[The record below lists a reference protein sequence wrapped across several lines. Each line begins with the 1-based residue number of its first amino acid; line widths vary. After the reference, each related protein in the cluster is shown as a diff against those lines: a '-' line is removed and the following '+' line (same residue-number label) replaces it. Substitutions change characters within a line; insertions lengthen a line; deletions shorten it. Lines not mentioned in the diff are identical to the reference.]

1 MAYFTTTHEPEDH
14 VWVIHDG
21 ALHRAVVQKVM
32 VEVLKRDSVKVVFI
46 CDTGKDILAV
56 SGDDIAPAEDFALR
70 DLAARLEESLPS
82 HIAKP
87 RLEEV
92 A

>member
-21 ALHRAVVQKVM
+21 GLYRAVVQKVM
-32 VEVLKRDSVKVVFI
+32 VEVLAPDQVKVVYI
-46 CDTGKDILAV
+46 CDTGKEALAV
-56 SGDDIAPAEDFALR
+56 SGDDIAPAENYALR
-70 DLAARLEESLPS
+70 DLADRLEKSLPS
-82 HIAKP
+82 HIAKT